1 MECNQITQ
9 AINLLQGLIPTSSDE
24 GKSIG
29 QSHLK
34 KIFVFAIMWSLG
46 AVLELD
52 DRKKVCV
59 GSVFVVYFF
68 NYIDN
73 SFFDLRLFAI
83 DWFNF
88 VSLSGAKM
96 FLSNVFTNFFIFVLV

>member
-1 MECNQITQ
+1 MCIRD
-9 AINLLQGLIPTSSDE
+9 S
-24 GKSIG
+24 
-29 QSHLK
+29 
-34 KIFVFAIMWSLG
+34 MWSLG

-59 GSVFVVYFF
+59 DSVFVVYFF

-73 SFFDLRLFAI
+73 SFFDLRLFTI

-96 FLSNVFTNFFIFVLV
+96 FLSNVFVKCFHQFLYIRLSIINLSDFLNCTRSFNTVFLLFHWKFPLR